1 MKNLMTLAFTL
12 GSALL
17 ASSAQAQSCANDK
30 LYLSAN
36 YEISQRVADSHT
48 RHDSHT
54 HEHAHD
60 KGQSFNKQQLVLH
73 RYNNQVVHMYPDSHY
88 GDWWTKTAN
97 NRLMLNRFFPDNQ
110 RVIEY
115 QADELSSKIS
125 WQSKYQLLNS
135 DFINNMVVVKET
147 GTGCEQSQQ
156 RALTQGDYSYQLTW
170 LPKWSLVTSYQVFRG
185 DEKVA
190 QWQLVNYQVNKKHI
204 ADYIAKLS
212 DYRATD
218 YADIGDNE
226 NDPFLAKMINQGFVE
241 HKATGFYNSQGD
253 NISKQHSH

>member
-1 MKNLMTLAFTL
+1 MKVALTIA
-12 GSALL
+12 SALL
-17 ASSAQAQSCANDK
+17 ASTTQAKNCSNDK
-30 LYLSAN
+30 LYVTAN
-36 YEISQRVADSHT
+36 YEVSQQVADSSSAH
-48 RHDSHT
+48 HS
-54 HEHAHD
+54 HEHDNQHTLD
-60 KGQSFNKQQLVLH
+60 KQQLTLHRFNKQ
-73 RYNNQVVHMYPDSHY
+73 VVHLYPEKHY

-115 QADELSSKIS
+115 QADELSSKLS
-125 WQSKYQLLNS
+125 WQSKYQLLES
-135 DFINNMVVVKET
+135 DFINKMEVVKES
-147 GTGCEQSQQ
+147 GAGCQLSQQ
-156 RALTQGDYSYQLTW
+156 RSFEKGEYHYQLTW

-185 DEKVA
+185 DEKIA
-190 QWQLVNYQVNKKHI
+190 RWQLLNYQVNKKQI
-204 ADYIAKLS
+204 ADYIAELS

-226 NDPFLAKMINQGFVE
+226 NDEFLAKMINQGFVE